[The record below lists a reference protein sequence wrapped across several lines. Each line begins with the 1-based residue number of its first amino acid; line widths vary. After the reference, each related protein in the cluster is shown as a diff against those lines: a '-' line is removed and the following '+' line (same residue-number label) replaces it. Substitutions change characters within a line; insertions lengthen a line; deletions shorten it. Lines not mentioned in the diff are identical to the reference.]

1 MTYYDRILTISRRYN
16 LASKLPYVLSVLAI
30 VCGFM
35 TYWALTRD
43 NPLGEKSRF
52 VIFFIYLDLTI
63 LLLLAVVIARR
74 LVELWTEHRRG
85 LRGSKLHVHIVAL
98 FAFVSVTPAIFV
110 AIFSA
115 LFFNIGVDAW
125 FGKPVQDALQQANV
139 VAESYLEE
147 HKKSIGTNMDLIRR
161 SCLPYIS
168 SFVENQENPESYD
181 YICDQLNQAAADF
194 DLTEILILSGHKNP
208 RILGRSYLAF
218 SVMLED
224 LKESLIKAHDKPYNF
239 VPIESKVKNRVRALI
254 MLDQTTDTYLLVGK
268 FINPN
273 VLKHVDLTKSA
284 IKDYA
289 TLESHRAD
297 VQVTFVVFFSIVAL
311 LLLMA
316 AIWVGLIIAD
326 IMVKPITKLI
336 EAAQAVAEGDLTI
349 KLDTHA
355 LNNEID
361 DLCRSFNRMTHQ
373 LLQQKQDL
381 ILSEK
386 KSTWADMARKIA
398 HEIKNPLTPIQ
409 LSAERLKR
417 RYLKE
422 ITTDPDTF
430 KACVDTIIRQVG
442 SIGSLVNEFSNFARM
457 PEPKLE
463 EVDFVELCQQA
474 LFLQTQ
480 AHPNLD
486 LAFESNFKVYSAI
499 IDPLQMNQVLTNL
512 LQNSINAVIENQN
525 SLGDP
530 KIRLRLYEENS
541 ILYISID
548 DNGPGFPVH
557 EKNKLLEPYYTT
569 REKGTGL
576 GLAIVT
582 KIVSDHYGRIELE
595 ESKDLGGASVILSFP
610 KREKKEK
617 DANECHTIS

>member
-1 MTYYDRILTISRRYN
+1 MNYYDRILTISRSYN

-74 LVELWTEHRRG
+74 LVELWAEHRRG

-181 YICDQLNQAAADF
+181 YICDQLNQAATDF
-194 DLTEILILSGHKNP
+194 DLTEILILAGHKNP

-224 LKESLIKAHDKPYNF
+224 LKEPLTKAHDKPYNF

-284 IKDYA
+284 IKDCA
-289 TLESHRAD
+289 TLETHRAD

-373 LLQQKQDL
+373 LLQQKHDL

-422 ITTDPDTF
+422 ITTDPETF

-463 EVDFVELCQQA
+463 EVDLVELCQQA

-486 LAFESNFKVYSAI
+486 LAFESNFKAYSVTV
-499 IDPLQMNQVLTNL
+499 DPLQMNQVLTNL
-512 LQNSINAVIENQN
+512 LQNAINAVIENQN
-525 SLGDP
+525 SLRYP
-530 KIRLRLYEENS
+530 TIRLRLYEENS
-541 ILYISID
+541 ILYISIE

>member
-1 MTYYDRILTISRRYN
+1 MTYYDRFLRTSRRYN
-16 LASKLPYVLSVLAI
+16 LASKLPYVLSLLAI
-30 VCGFM
+30 ICGFM

-43 NPLGEKSRF
+43 IALGEKSRS
-52 VIFFIYLDLTI
+52 VIFLIYLDLTV

-74 LVELWTEHRRG
+74 LVELWIEHRRG

-125 FGKPVQDALQQANV
+125 FGKPVHDALQEASV
-139 VAESYLEE
+139 VAESYLKE
-147 HKKSIGTNMDLIRR
+147 HKKSIGLDIESLKRLYSPHMAYFI
-161 SCLPYIS
+161 
-168 SFVENQENPESYD
+168 ENEDNSETQEKLSES
-181 YICDQLNQAAADF
+181 LSHEADERG
-194 DLTEILILSGHKNP
+194 LAEILILSGHKTP
-208 RILGRSYLAF
+208 RILGRSYLSF
-218 SVMLED
+218 SLMLED
-224 LKESLIKAHDKPYNF
+224 LTEAFKKVNREPNNS
-239 VPIESKVKNRVRALI
+239 VVIESKAKDRVRALI
-254 MLDQTTDTYLLVGK
+254 KLDQATNTYLLVGK
-268 FINPN
+268 FIDPN

-284 IKDYA
+284 IRDYA
-289 TLESHRAD
+289 KLEGQHAD
-297 VQVTFVVFFSIVAL
+297 AQLTFVVFFSIVTL

-326 IMVKPITKLI
+326 LMVKPITKLI
-336 EAAQAVAEGDLTI
+336 EAAQSVAEGDLTI
-349 KLDTHA
+349 KLETHT

-381 ILSEK
+381 IISEK
-386 KSTWADMARKIA
+386 KSAWADMARKIA

-409 LSAERLKR
+409 LAAERLKR

-422 ITTDPDTF
+422 ISSDPETF

-442 SIGSLVNEFSNFARM
+442 SIGSLVSEFSNFARM

-463 EVDFVELCQQA
+463 TADWVELCQQA

-480 AHPNLD
+480 AH
-486 LAFESNFKVYSAI
+486 AKIQFSFESVFDVYESLL
-499 IDPLQMNQVLTNL
+499 DPLQMSQVLTNL
-512 LQNSINAVIENQN
+512 LQNSINAVVENSDLVHN
-525 SLGDP
+525 A
-530 KIRLRLYEENS
+530 KIRLRLYEDNS
-541 ILYISID
+541 ILYVSIE
-548 DNGPGFPVH
+548 DNGPGFPKH
-557 EKNKLLEPYYTT
+557 ERNKLLEPYYTT

-576 GLAIVT
+576 GLAIAS

-595 ESKDLGGASVILSFP
+595 ESKELGGAAVVLSFP
-610 KREKKEK
+610 KRDKKEK
-617 DANECHTIS
+617 DANNVT

>member
-1 MTYYDRILTISRRYN
+1 MTYYDRILAISRRYN
-16 LASKLPYVLSVLAI
+16 LASKLPYVLSVMAI

-52 VIFFIYLDLTI
+52 IIFFIYLDLTI

-74 LVELWTEHRRG
+74 LVELWIEHRRG
-85 LRGSKLHVHIVAL
+85 LKGSKLHVHIVAL
-98 FAFVSVTPAIFV
+98 FAFVSITPAIFV

-139 VAESYLEE
+139 VAESYLKE
-147 HKKSIGTNMDLIRR
+147 HKKSIGIDIESLKRLYAPHMAYIIESREDSEKQEKISEDLSNKARDR
-161 SCLPYIS
+161 GL
-168 SFVENQENPESYD
+168 
-181 YICDQLNQAAADF
+181 A
-194 DLTEILILSGHKNP
+194 EILIFEGHKNP
-208 RILGRSYLAF
+208 RTLGRSYFTISL
-218 SVMLED
+218 MLED
-224 LKESLIKAHDKPYNF
+224 LKESLTKAHDKPGDL
-239 VPIESKVKNRVRALI
+239 VIIDSTVKDRVRALI
-254 MLDQTTDTYLLVGK
+254 MLDQTTNTYLLVGK
-268 FINPN
+268 FIDTN

-289 TLESHRAD
+289 ALENHRAD

-326 IMVKPITKLI
+326 LMVKPITKLI

-349 KLDTHA
+349 KLETHA

-463 EVDFVELCQQA
+463 SIDWIELCQQS
-474 LFLQTQ
+474 LFLQSQ
-480 AHPNLD
+480 AHPEID
-486 LAFESNFKVYSAI
+486 LAFESDFKTYSAMV
-499 IDPLQMNQVLTNL
+499 DPLQMGQVLTNL
-512 LQNSINAVIENQN
+512 LQNSINAVVENQN
-525 SLGDP
+525 SLSNP

-557 EKNKLLEPYYTT
+557 ERNKLLEPYYTT
-569 REKGTGL
+569 RERGTGL

-595 ESKDLGGASVILSFP
+595 ESKNLGGASVVLSFP
-610 KREKKEK
+610 KRDKKEK